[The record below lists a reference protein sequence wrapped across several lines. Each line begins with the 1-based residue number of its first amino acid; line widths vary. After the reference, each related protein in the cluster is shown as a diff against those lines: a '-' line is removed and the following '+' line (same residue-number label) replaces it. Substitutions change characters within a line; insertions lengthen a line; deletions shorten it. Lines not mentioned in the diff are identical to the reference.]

1 MKYQGDWI
9 LRLSLQTP
17 RVISSAEGVMQKHDQ
32 RLDVLPLLLSQ
43 LRGNVLAW
51 FVLSAFKFKIQKQK
65 TNQAL

>member
-1 MKYQGDWI
+1 
-9 LRLSLQTP
+9 
-17 RVISSAEGVMQKHDQ
+17 MQKHDQ